1 MAILTKLL
9 NRNKAGQLEAQ
20 PAAPAIEAPA
30 GPPLILL
37 VPEASGPSASRLHAF
52 PDASAAADYVRF
64 WFPQR
69 LRHGLI
75 AFWALSAMP
84 AEEPPNG
91 RETVV
96 IVRDELDDGIAYAF
110 SFLDLDSALQA
121 VRRETEHG
129 LQLDRISVYWCV
141 RADVVVVDDDVAIV
155 PDSAPETVRPVMV
168 RPPVPVAVAVEPVPV
183 PAPVHIPARDA
194 RTESSQPAP
203 TLSPVGFLLS
213 QLADALRSPAHNASR
228 AAFQGFG
235 SPPGRF

>member
-1 MAILTKLL
+1 MAILRKLL
-9 NRNKAGQLEAQ
+9 NHNKTGQLEAQ

-37 VPEASGPSASRLHAF
+37 VPEASGPNASRLHAF
-52 PDASAAADYVRF
+52 PDASAAEEYVRF

-75 AFWALSAMP
+75 AFWALTVMP
-84 AEEPPNG
+84 AEEPPTG
-91 RETVV
+91 REAVV
-96 IVRDELDDGIAYAF
+96 IVRDETDPGIAYAF

-129 LQLDRISVYWCV
+129 LQLNRISVYWCV
-141 RADVVVVDDDVAIV
+141 RAEIVVHDEDIAIIPDV
-155 PDSAPETVRPVMV
+155 APETVRPVIV
-168 RPPVPVAVAVEPVPV
+168 RPPAPVAVAVAPT
-183 PAPVHIPARDA
+183 PAPVAQTPTRDTRA
-194 RTESSQPAP
+194 ESPRPAP
-203 TLSPVGFLLS
+203 SLSPIGFLLT